1 MLRKPLT
8 ARRTTKCSNPTSQN
22 TPPLIFDNHQHPLQQ
37 AILEF
42 RDIAIRHPHSS
53 WGIAFVVAHF
63 HREGSRDKIR
73 ARRIRTESPP
83 VASPFR
89 PPDPQAQA
97 MTMTKGRTPI
107 MDPIRRKIWV
117 TGAAATAMPAAPG
130 CLMGSVDRE
139 E

>member
-8 ARRTTKCSNPTSQN
+8 ARRTTKCSNPSVQN
-22 TPPLIFDNHQHPLQQ
+22 TPPLIFDDQQHPLQQ

-42 RDIAIRHPHSS
+42 RDIGIRHPHSS

-63 HREGSRDKIR
+63 HREGSHDKIR

-89 PPDPQAQA
+89 SPDPQAQA
-97 MTMTKGRTPI
+97 MTMTKGE
-107 MDPIRRKIWV
+107 D
-117 TGAAATAMPAAPG
+117 ANY
-130 CLMGSVDRE
+130 GSDQTQNIGHRG
-139 E
+139 